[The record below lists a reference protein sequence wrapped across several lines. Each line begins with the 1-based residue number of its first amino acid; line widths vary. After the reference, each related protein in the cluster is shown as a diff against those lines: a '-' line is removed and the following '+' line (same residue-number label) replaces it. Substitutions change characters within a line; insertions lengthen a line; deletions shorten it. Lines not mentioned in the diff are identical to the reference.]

1 MGPGPVGC
9 LLAGHSDARDGTE
22 GFVSDAA
29 EGGLPSTEPCRR
41 PPDDRD
47 PLAYVAEVSEAMILS
62 LDTGETAERLARLT
76 VPRLADWATV
86 TVLGDDGGA
95 PRTARAHRDPERLED
110 LDTYLTGR
118 HSGARDR
125 PALMMRLLHGQ
136 PVQLT
141 SEAPELSGASLPS
154 GPVRAA
160 WERLAAS
167 SLLLLPLTAHGETIG
182 ALSLVNAGSR
192 PPLTAAE
199 VETAVEVARRGAVAL
214 DNTRLYGR
222 QVKVA
227 ETLQRSLL
235 TPPPRTDD
243 LDIAVRYR
251 PASRHTLVGGDFY
264 DAFLQPDGAMLLV
277 VGDVTGHSV
286 DATAAMSELRSTVRA
301 LAYDHGDGP
310 GEVLQRTDRALT
322 GLGFGTLATVLIA
335 SLEQLP
341 PSDAT
346 GRWVLRWSSAGHPP
360 PLLLREHGD
369 VEVLERPA
377 ERLLGMNVPTARSD
391 HMLHLRPGETV
402 VLYTDGLLEH
412 QRTGIDEG
420 LQRLS
425 AVLTGLAGRSA
436 AEICDAVLERVV
448 TGPVDDDIALL
459 VVRPR

>member
-1 MGPGPVGC
+1 
-9 LLAGHSDARDGTE
+9 
-22 GFVSDAA
+22 
-29 EGGLPSTEPCRR
+29 
-41 PPDDRD
+41 
-47 PLAYVAEVSEAMILS
+47 MIRS
-62 LDTGETAERLARLT
+62 LDTGKTADRLARLV

-95 PRTARAHRDPERLED
+95 LRTARAHRDPARLED
-110 LDTYLTGR
+110 LDIYLAGR
-118 HSGARDR
+118 RRGARDR
-125 PALMMRLLHGQ
+125 PEVMMRLLHGQ

-141 SEAPELSGASLPS
+141 SGHPALSGASLPS
-154 GPVRAA
+154 EPVRAA
-160 WERLAAS
+160 WDRLAAS
-167 SLLLLPLTAHGETIG
+167 SLLLVPLIVHGETIG
-182 ALSLVNAGSR
+182 ALSLVNAGTR

-199 VETAVEVARRGAVAL
+199 IETAVEVARRGGVAL
-214 DNTRLYGR
+214 DNARLYGR

-264 DAFLQPDGAMLLV
+264 DAFLQPDGAVLLV
-277 VGDVTGHSV
+277 VGDVAGHSV

-310 GEVLQRTDRALT
+310 AATLQRTDRALT

-335 SLEQLP
+335 SLEQPP

-346 GRWVLRWSSAGHPP
+346 RRWVLRWSSAGHPP
-360 PLLLREHGD
+360 PLLLREDGG
-369 VEVLERPA
+369 VEVLERPSD
-377 ERLLGMNVPTARSD
+377 RLLGMEIPTVRSD
-391 HMLHLRPGETV
+391 HVLQLRPGETV

-425 AVLTGLAGRSA
+425 AALAGLAGRPA
-436 AEICDAVLERVV
+436 AEICDELLDRVV
-448 TGPVDDDIALL
+448 TGPADDDVALL